1 MDKHNC
7 NQPWDQ
13 GMFETGRTRPPKNHN
28 GVIAL
33 LLVTVVF
40 LAGLTT
46 ALGILNAQMFARLSR
61 QREEKEESVSFVEE
75 TTPTQTPTEA
85 VPEATDPTIS
95 ENAISLDPL
104 SLIHI

>member
-33 LLVTVVF
+33 LLVTVVC
-40 LAGLTT
+40 LYA
-46 ALGILNAQMFARLSR
+46 
-61 QREEKEESVSFVEE
+61 
-75 TTPTQTPTEA
+75 A
-85 VPEATDPTIS
+85 VRRDERAEDYCC
-95 ENAISLDPL
+95 D
-104 SLIHI
+104 